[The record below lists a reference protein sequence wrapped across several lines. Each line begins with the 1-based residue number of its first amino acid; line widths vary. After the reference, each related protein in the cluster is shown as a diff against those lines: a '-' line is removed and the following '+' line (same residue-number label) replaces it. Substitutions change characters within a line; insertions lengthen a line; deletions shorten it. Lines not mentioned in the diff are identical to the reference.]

1 MLMKLVYDVAVTSI
15 AVLIVIFSLIGVR
28 FGVGYLLMTKFK
40 KQFDWLVFAQTLISI
55 AWAIIF
61 GYISEQ
67 YFSEASPIQPYSFGS
82 LFIRPVILLSSSFVS
97 LWMYIRYKFEKT
109 GRSDQ
114 WNLLKP

>member
-1 MLMKLVYDVAVTSI
+1 MKLVYDIAVTSI

-40 KQFDWLVFAQTLISI
+40 RQFDWLVFAQTLISV
-55 AWAIIF
+55 AWVIIF

-67 YFSEASPIQPYSFGS
+67 YFVEISPIQPYSFGS